1 MVKISGDYGHEEVHL
16 GIMSIHTK
24 KYMGNNTDD

>member
-16 GIMSIHTK
+16 RIISIYTK
-24 KYMGNNTDD
+24 KYMANNADD

>member
-16 GIMSIHTK
+16 GIISIYTK
-24 KYMGNNTDD
+24 KYMGNNADD